1 MQLVILLKKSCV
13 DVYVTNLKCIL
24 INIWL
29 LKDMGYY
36 KICCCFSFLVVEILI
51 FIAFAVGGCYGSADV
66 RLILG
71 MYLLVSNIL
80 TALTFWIDKGVAAND
95 LGFDDYDQIRTPEIV
110 LFLMVFFGAP
120 IGALFGMLCCC
131 CLHKI
136 RKPLFVCC
144 ICSLIIVNF
153 AWVVVYL
160 IVTGK
165 DSLAFCYK

>member
-1 MQLVILLKKSCV
+1 MINILLFR
-13 DVYVTNLKCIL
+13 L
-24 INIWL
+24 
-29 LKDMGYY
+29 MGYY
-36 KICCCFSFLVVEILI
+36 KKCFFFVYLVGEILLLT
-51 FIAFAVGGCYGSADV
+51 AFAVGGCYGSADV

-71 MYLLVSNIL
+71 MYLLVSNVL
-80 TALTFWIDKGVAAND
+80 TAFTFWIDKGLAANGKD
-95 LGFDDYDQIRTPEIV
+95 GSRIPEIV

-136 RKPLFVCC
+136 RKTYFVCC
-144 ICSLIIVNF
+144 IFCLLIINF
-153 AWVVVYL
+153 AWVVVYF

>member
-1 MQLVILLKKSCV
+1 
-13 DVYVTNLKCIL
+13 
-24 INIWL
+24 
-29 LKDMGYY
+29 MGYY
-36 KICCCFSFLVVEILI
+36 KTCCFFGYLVGEILL
-51 FIAFAVGGCYGSADV
+51 FMAFAVGGCYGSADV

-80 TALTFWIDKGVAAND
+80 TALAFWIDKGVAAND
-95 LGFDDYDQIRTPEIV
+95 FDDYDYPRTPEIV
-110 LFLMVFFGAP
+110 LFIMVFFGAP

-136 RKPLFVCC
+136 KKGSFVGC
-144 ICSLIIVNF
+144 ICCLLIVNF

-165 DSLAFCYK
+165 GSLAFCYK

>member
-1 MQLVILLKKSCV
+1 
-13 DVYVTNLKCIL
+13 
-24 INIWL
+24 
-29 LKDMGYY
+29 MGYY
-36 KICCCFSFLVVEILI
+36 KKCFFFAYLIGEVLVLT
-51 FIAFAVGGCYGSADV
+51 AFAVGGCYGSADV

-80 TALTFWIDKGVAAND
+80 TALAFWIDKGVAAND
-95 LGFDDYDQIRTPEIV
+95 FDDYDYPRTPEIV
-110 LFLMVFFGAP
+110 LFIMVFFGAP

-136 RKPLFVCC
+136 KKGSFVGC
-144 ICSLIIVNF
+144 ICCLLIVNF

>member
-1 MQLVILLKKSCV
+1 
-13 DVYVTNLKCIL
+13 
-24 INIWL
+24 
-29 LKDMGYY
+29 MGYY
-36 KICCCFSFLVVEILI
+36 KTCCFFGYLVGVILL
-51 FIAFAVGGCYGSADV
+51 FMAFAVGGCYGSADV

-80 TALTFWIDKGVAAND
+80 TALAFWIDKGVAAND
-95 LGFDDYDQIRTPEIV
+95 FDDYDYSRILEIF
-110 LFLMVFFGAP
+110 LFMMVFFGAP

-136 RKPLFVCC
+136 RNGSFVCC
-144 ICSLIIVNF
+144 ICCLLIVNF

-165 DSLAFCYK
+165 DSPAFCYK

>member
-1 MQLVILLKKSCV
+1 MENFKK
-13 DVYVTNLKCIL
+13 
-24 INIWL
+24 
-29 LKDMGYY
+29 
-36 KICCCFSFLVVEILI
+36 CCFLSFLVGEILL
-51 FIAFAVGGCYGSADV
+51 FLAFAIGGCYGSADV

-80 TALTFWIDKGVAAND
+80 TALAFWIDKGVAAND
-95 LGFDDYDQIRTPEIV
+95 FDDYDYPRTPEIV
-110 LFLMVFFGAP
+110 LFIMVFFGAP

-136 RKPLFVCC
+136 KKGSFVGC
-144 ICSLIIVNF
+144 ICCLLIVNF

>member
-1 MQLVILLKKSCV
+1 MENFKKCCLLSFLIGEILL
-13 DVYVTNLKCIL
+13 
-24 INIWL
+24 
-29 LKDMGYY
+29 
-36 KICCCFSFLVVEILI
+36 FL
-51 FIAFAVGGCYGSADV
+51 AFAVGGCYGSADV

-80 TALTFWIDKGVAAND
+80 TALAFWIDKGVAAND
-95 LGFDDYDQIRTPEIV
+95 FDDYDYSRILEIF
-110 LFLMVFFGAP
+110 LFMMVFFGAP

-136 RKPLFVCC
+136 RNGSFVCC
-144 ICSLIIVNF
+144 ICCLLIVNF

-165 DSLAFCYK
+165 DSPAFCYK